1 MVIIISLVFGLAVAG
16 CSKQNDSVPTA
27 SSAAEIA
34 AQPPAPAVGVA
45 QPPATTEVNALVQD
59 LQLQVDAY
67 QKIYKR
73 KPASLQ
79 QMVQEGFLSSL
90 PPAPPGK
97 RFSYDPDS
105 GRVGLV
111 P

>member
-1 MVIIISLVFGLAVAG
+1 M
-16 CSKQNDSVPTA
+16 Q
-27 SSAAEIA
+27 
-34 AQPPAPAVGVA
+34 
-45 QPPATTEVNALVQD
+45 VQD

-73 KPASLQ
+73 NPASLS

-90 PPAPPGK
+90 PPAPRGR
-97 RFSYDPDS
+97 RFAYDPAS
-105 GRVGLV
+105 ARVSLV